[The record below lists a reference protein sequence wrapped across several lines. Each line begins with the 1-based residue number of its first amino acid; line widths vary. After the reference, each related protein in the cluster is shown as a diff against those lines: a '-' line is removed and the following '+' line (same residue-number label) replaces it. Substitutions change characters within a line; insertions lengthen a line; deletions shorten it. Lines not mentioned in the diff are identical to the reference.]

1 MKPTIK
7 HVFFDLDRTLWDFNA
22 NSREELANLWK
33 TYNLHQK
40 GISLPNEFV
49 KIYEKVNEEC
59 WAKYRKQEITK
70 EELRGKR
77 FEDTLAYFGIK
88 EEGLAEKIGAS
99 YIKNSPQRTILVD
112 GTIDLLTYLKKK
124 YHLHIITNG
133 FNEVQHLKLNN
144 CQLTPFFEKIITSD
158 EIGIMKPNPEVFEYA
173 LEKARANRA
182 ESIYIGDSLQIDIMG
197 ATNVGM
203 HAIFFNPNQ
212 KEHSLSILGDVVTLK
227 EIKNII

>member
-1 MKPTIK
+1 MTSTIK

-40 GISLPNEFV
+40 GISLPEEFI

-59 WAKYRKQEITK
+59 WAKYRKKEITK

-77 FEDTLAYFGIK
+77 FEDTLAYFGIN
-88 EEGLAEKIGAS
+88 EAGLAEKIGAS
-99 YIKNSPQRTILVD
+99 YIKNSPQRTILVE
-112 GTIDLLTYLKKK
+112 GTLDLLAYLKKK
-124 YHLHIITNG
+124 YKLHVITNG

-144 CQLTPFFEKIITSD
+144 CNLTPFFEKVITSD
-158 EIGIMKPNPEVFEYA
+158 EVGVLKPNPEVFEYA
-173 LEKARANRA
+173 LEKANAKNT
-182 ESIYIGDSLQIDIMG
+182 ESIYIGDSLKIDVEG
-197 ATNVGM
+197 AINVGM
-203 HAIFFNPNQ
+203 QAIFFNPN
-212 KEHSLSILGDVVTLK
+212 KKVHSLDILGDVTTLK